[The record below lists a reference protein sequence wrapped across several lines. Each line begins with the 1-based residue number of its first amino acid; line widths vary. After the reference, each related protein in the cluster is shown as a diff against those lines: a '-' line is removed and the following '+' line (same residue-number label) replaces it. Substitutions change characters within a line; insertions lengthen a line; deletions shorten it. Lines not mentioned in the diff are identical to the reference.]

1 MSNYSRKV
9 LTRTIND
16 ETLLRIF
23 LFTTKQMTYI
33 ETYKRKYGTLQGYC
47 LVMLMFATVYTHG
60 NGCKNVNGD
69 SVSPGVR

>member
-33 ETYKRKYGTLQGYC
+33 ETYKRKYGTL
-47 LVMLMFATVYTHG
+47 
-60 NGCKNVNGD
+60 
-69 SVSPGVR
+69 